1 MKPKQ
6 RHLMLEQLEATLE
19 PLASLRTVRRPVRG
33 WLRAIRD
40 AVGMSGR
47 QFAVRLGVSSEWI
60 SKLEKNELHGTVTL
74 KTMQRAAEAL
84 DCEFVYAIVPRDSL
98 SGMVRHRAE
107 QVARQRMAGVA
118 HTMLLEGQQL
128 EATEQHKALAREIEE
143 LIREIPRELW
153 DAPE

>member
-6 RHLMLEQLEATLE
+6 RHLMLEQLDATLE
-19 PLASLRTVRRPVRG
+19 PLAFLRTVQRPVRG

-47 QFAVRLGVSSEWI
+47 QFAARLGVSSAWI
-60 SKLEKNELHGTVTL
+60 SKLEKNELHGAVTL
-74 KTMQRAAEAL
+74 KTMQQAAEAL

-107 QVARQRMAGVA
+107 QVARKRMAGVA
-118 HTMLLEGQQL
+118 HTMLLEDQQL
-128 EATEQHKALAREIEE
+128 EATEQHKALSREIEE
-143 LIREIPRELW
+143 LMREMPRELW